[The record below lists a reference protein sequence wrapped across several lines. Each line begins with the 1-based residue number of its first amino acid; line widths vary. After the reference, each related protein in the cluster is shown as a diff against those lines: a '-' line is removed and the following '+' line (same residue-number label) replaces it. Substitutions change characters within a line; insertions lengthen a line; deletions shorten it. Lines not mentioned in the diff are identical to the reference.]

1 MLVLG
6 YKIATNLIYRVEITD
21 RSKLVW
27 ICTGRLKMNDKMELE
42 NVSKN
47 SFDVKPQN
55 CPDCF
60 KKNPLTPL
68 RKGKAAANRC
78 LFLLS

>member
-47 SFDVKPQN
+47 SFDVKPIIYN
-55 CPDCF
+55 IIGF
-60 KKNPLTPL
+60 NFIITLY
-68 RKGKAAANRC
+68 RKYR
-78 LFLLS
+78 F